1 VGASEVGIQE
11 RIRAWAS
18 NPEACMVAVHIP
30 VDRTVVDHTV
40 AEVASADHIADTE
53 VRMLAVAC
61 TVAEEPAC
69 TGRFQAE
76 KSRLTFHRLYPV
88 VPLLVRRP

>member
-1 VGASEVGIQE
+1 MEASEADIQE
-11 RIRAWAS
+11 RILALAS
-18 NPEACMVAVHIP
+18 NQAACMVAVP
-30 VDRTVVDHTV
+30 VDRRVVDHTV
-40 AEVASADHIADTE
+40 AEVASAVHTGRIE

-61 TVAEEPAC
+61 TVAEELAC

-76 KSRLTFHRLYPV
+76 KSRLTFRRLYPV

>member
-1 VGASEVGIQE
+1 MGASEVGIQE

-30 VDRTVVDHTV
+30 VDRTVVDHKV
-40 AEVASADHIADTE
+40 AEVASAVHTGRIE

-61 TVAEEPAC
+61 TVAEELAC

-76 KSRLTFHRLYPV
+76 KSRLTFRRLCQV